1 MPVAGNDAPMQP
13 FDAAQPSIARVYNYT
28 LGGKDHFA
36 ADRQTAQQ
44 IMEICPVAAQLV
56 HEGRQFLARAITWV
70 AQQGVGQF
78 LDIGAGLPTSPATHE
93 LARQVNP
100 SARVVYADNDPMV
113 VAHARALLATGDRLA
128 AMAGDVRHP
137 QAILTSP
144 ELTAVISLAE
154 PACVIMA
161 SVLHFLDPAV
171 AQEVTSVITDALAAG
186 SYLVISV
193 AVGEQEV
200 TEEIRHAYKVVPG
213 RTFSQELV
221 AGLFRGLDLV
231 GPGITEARQWRSE
244 QPQLASSASPVRLLA
259 GVAREPG

>member
-1 MPVAGNDAPMQP
+1 MPISGDDAVMRR

-56 HEGRQFLARAITWV
+56 HEGRQFLDWAVTWV

-93 LARQVNP
+93 LARRVIP

-113 VAHARALLATGDRLA
+113 VAHARALLVTGDGLA
-128 AMAGDVRHP
+128 AIAGDVRHP

-161 SVLHFLDPAV
+161 SVLHFIDPGV
-171 AQEVTSVITDALAAG
+171 AREVTNVIIEALAAG

-193 AVGEQEV
+193 AVGEREV

-213 RTFSQELV
+213 RTFNEDLV
-221 AGLFRGLDLV
+221 AELFRGLDLV
-231 GPGITEARQWRSE
+231 GPGITEARQWRSP
-244 QPQLASSASPVRLLA
+244 QPQLASSAGPVRLLA
-259 GVAREPG
+259 GVARKPG